1 MNAPGDAALISRLR
15 MDLEIRAGVIKALRA
30 DREHDS
36 EIAREQAV
44 LMAAV
49 SAELHAQATAMGL
62 LLSER
67 DPSVIQ
73 RAADQLAALSADLA
87 DYTAARTG
95 ELVLAREPVHL
106 RQLLSR
112 FESRAAL
119 ELRVAANVPER
130 VLADQA
136 ALAKILSHFISEGLE
151 AVATGSLALEVT
163 SSDLDG
169 GTAWPVVCF
178 TLVRDGAD
186 NSALKDTSAPATS
199 AAVRLRAALVQ
210 ALAETMGATRT
221 RASVALPLQSAMDQ
235 AHTGMFRLAVADAAA
250 ANCARDLVP
259 PAAKPSRPKDRPAA
273 QGVIDL
279 LYLDRQLGSLA
290 QVILARTA
298 PAFIAQAQRRMTDLH
313 VAHDIEDLKRLRSI
327 AHAWKGSALS
337 VGARGLAGLLDAIE
351 KQAAVGRLPGPGPIW
366 QVRSMLDR
374 VVRSLESFGEPD
386 GERHERA

>member
-1 MNAPGDAALISRLR
+1 
-15 MDLEIRAGVIKALRA
+15 
-30 DREHDS
+30 
-36 EIAREQAV
+36 
-44 LMAAV
+44 
-49 SAELHAQATAMGL
+49 
-62 LLSER
+62 
-67 DPSVIQ
+67 
-73 RAADQLAALSADLA
+73 
-87 DYTAARTG
+87 
-95 ELVLAREPVHL
+95 VLAREPVHL
-106 RQLLSR
+106 RQLLLR
-112 FESRAAL
+112 FENRPAV
-119 ELRVAANVPER
+119 EVRVAANVPER
-130 VLADQA
+130 VLVDQA
-136 ALAKILSHFISEGLE
+136 ALAKILSHFICEGLE
-151 AVATGSLALEVT
+151 AVGSGSLALEVT
-163 SSDLDG
+163 SSDPDA
-169 GTAWPVVCF
+169 GTAWPLVCF

-186 NSALKDTSAPATS
+186 PSGLKDASAPAVS

-210 ALAETMGATRT
+210 ALGEIMGATRT
-221 RASVALPLQSAMDQ
+221 PASVALPLQSAMDQ

-250 ANCARDLVP
+250 ANRARDLVP
-259 PAAKPSRPKDRPAA
+259 PAAKPSRPADRLVA
-273 QGVIDL
+273 QEVIDL